1 MYARFLWT
9 ERSMEDSTHQQKST
23 QQKPKQNL
31 KQKQKQANGTGTT
44 SSMWILAL
52 RIHHAIQSD
61 GALPSEGPSLLDEL
75 REVGASKTEALCG
88 IRPEAK
94 PRHSW
99 VIPTRGTPEYEAVSA
114 IKHCLKSHAAL
125 ETMSR
130 ELLQLQEQNKAW
142 TLELDRASA

>member
-1 MYARFLWT
+1 
-9 ERSMEDSTHQQKST
+9 MENPTHEQPST
-23 QQKPKQNL
+23 QHKPNKKQR
-31 KQKQKQANGTGTT
+31 QKQKQANGIGTTNST

-52 RIHHAIQSD
+52 RVHHAIQSD
-61 GALPSEGPSLLDEL
+61 GTIPSEGPSLLDEL

-125 ETMSR
+125 EAMSR
-130 ELLQLQEQNKAW
+130 KLLQLQEQNKAW
-142 TLELDRASA
+142 TLELDRASS